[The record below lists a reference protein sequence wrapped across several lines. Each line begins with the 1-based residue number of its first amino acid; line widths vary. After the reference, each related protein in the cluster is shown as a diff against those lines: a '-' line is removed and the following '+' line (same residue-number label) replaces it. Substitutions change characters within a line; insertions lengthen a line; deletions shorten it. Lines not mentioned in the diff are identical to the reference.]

1 MKGLSNRP
9 AIEESIEFIHRY
21 ETNFLNATKCNMVII
36 IKINNYKAEVDS
48 ESMKFLETR
57 P

>member
-36 IKINNYKAEVDS
+36 IKINNYQAEVDS
-48 ESMKFLETR
+48 ESF
-57 P
+57 

>member
-36 IKINNYKAEVDS
+36 IKINKAEVDS
-48 ESMKFLETR
+48 ESF
-57 P
+57 